1 MGTGRGSRGRLGTT
15 SAAACGGAWRQEA
28 GLTGARSSAQEEAEQ
43 QRPGTWAPEA
53 GTGPCQR
60 DPAGN
65 RQGRRR
71 PAGSG
76 GGGEVPTAARSSRGS
91 GGHEDP
97 GSFAGGG
104 RARWSCWSGDAPMK
118 KEGDEDEWRHAR
130 EDLGR
135 APWDWAA
142 CSSSSSE
149 LLSLGRG
156 RRRWSSGSW
165 CCGRRKGAALGLQW
179 LLLLAAALETN
190 PRHEQEGG
198 GCTGGGR
205 EEFGSGA

>member
-1 MGTGRGSRGRLGTT
+1 MGIGHGAREEEARQRRGMGAGDGGPPEVGTGL
-15 SAAACGGAWRQEA
+15 CW
-28 GLTGARSSAQEEAEQ
+28 
-43 QRPGTWAPEA
+43 
-53 GTGPCQR
+53 R
-60 DPAGN
+60 DPAVNG
-65 RQGRRR
+65 QGQRR

-97 GSFAGGG
+97 GSFADGGH
-104 RARWSCWSGDAPMK
+104 AQWSCWSGDAPMK
-118 KEGDEDEWRHAR
+118 KEGDDDEWRHAR

-165 CCGRRKGAALGLQW
+165 LLLGRREAEEARGWMGGSSRGRVMVGRGW
-179 LLLLAAALETN
+179 I
-190 PRHEQEGG
+190 PRKRIGG
-198 GCTGGGR
+198 DWWAQR
-205 EEFGSGA
+205 

>member
-1 MGTGRGSRGRLGTT
+1 MRLWAARKQQQQQVNTASSWLQGEAIAASSPLPACLHPERCRIRHRPSTT
-15 SAAACGGAWRQEA
+15 TTAADSA
-28 GLTGARSSAQEEAEQ
+28 
-43 QRPGTWAPEA
+43 
-53 GTGPCQR
+53 
-60 DPAGN
+60 
-65 RQGRRR
+65 
-71 PAGSG
+71 G
-76 GGGEVPTAARSSRGS
+76 GGGV
-91 GGHEDP
+91 
-97 GSFAGGG
+97 GGG

-190 PRHEQEGG
+190 PRARA
-198 GCTGGGR
+198 GGR
-205 EEFGSGA
+205 RLHGWRPRRIWVGGVSSGSRRSSGERWLAGG

>member
-1 MGTGRGSRGRLGTT
+1 MAKKQAEPGAGLVNASGHGTSDLLVVAE
-15 SAAACGGAWRQEA
+15 AAAGDGEA
-28 GLTGARSSAQEEAEQ
+28 GDLGATPARVLE
-43 QRPGTWAPEA
+43 
-53 GTGPCQR
+53 R

-65 RQGRRR
+65 RQGRWR

-76 GGGEVPTAARSSRGS
+76 GGGEVPTAAQSSRGS
-91 GGHEDP
+91 GGHKDP

-149 LLSLGRG
+149 LLSLTR
-156 RRRWSSGSW
+156 
-165 CCGRRKGAALGLQW
+165 
-179 LLLLAAALETN
+179 T
-190 PRHEQEGG
+190 
-198 GCTGGGR
+198 
-205 EEFGSGA
+205 